1 MPHSAYDLGAHLAAQ
16 RFGLP
21 KTALAPPSSGKVSTT
36 SLPSVPKVPGVG
48 GAGVLKGSDPTTTGI
63 GNTLTNNGLANDTFS
78 DAQAHTPSKVAEA
91 LAAARTEALAKHA
104 GILGLAAKAPA
115 AIAKVPALA
124 SKATAM
130 LGGKK
135 GLAQTAASAV
145 ASTAG
150 DAAGRAL

>member
-1 MPHSAYDLGAHLAAQ
+1 MPQQPLSVYDLGALLAAR
-16 RFGLP
+16 RFGLD
-21 KTALAPPSSGKVSTT
+21 KTALAPPSAGKAT
-36 SLPSVPKVPGVG
+36 SSISVPKVPGVG
-48 GAGVLKGSDPTTTGI
+48 GPSMPKSSDPTTAGI

-78 DAQAHTPSKVAEA
+78 DAQAHTPAKVA
-91 LAAARTEALAKHA
+91 AAHAEALAKHA

-115 AIAKVPALA
+115 AIAKVPALGT
-124 SKATAM
+124 KALAM

-135 GLAQTAASAV
+135 GLAQTAASTV